1 MALANIFVAKD
12 CFMTRPSRQLWDMDT
27 SAMVLL
33 SETLHTS
40 IYVDRYFTG
49 NLHLNIVA
57 DAFLP
62 EIQDA
67 LEPYIYEVVRK

>member
-1 MALANIFVAKD
+1 
-12 CFMTRPSRQLWDMDT
+12 
-27 SAMVLL
+27 MVLL

>member
-1 MALANIFVAKD
+1 
-12 CFMTRPSRQLWDMDT
+12 
-27 SAMVLL
+27 MVLL
-33 SETLHTS
+33 ACLSLHHRLLTS
-40 IYVDRYFTG
+40 ASG

-67 LEPYIYEVVRK
+67 LEPFIYEVVRKLAFPNSSRPA